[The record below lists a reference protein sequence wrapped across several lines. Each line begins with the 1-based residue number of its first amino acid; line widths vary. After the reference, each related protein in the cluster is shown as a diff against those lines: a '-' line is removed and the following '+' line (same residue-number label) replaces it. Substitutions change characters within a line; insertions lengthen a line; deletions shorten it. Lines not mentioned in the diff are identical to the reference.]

1 MVFSDLFFIFVF
13 LPSFVVIYLIAAW
26 LDKKVFFRQKE
37 GVILFDDDPHKSG
50 YQRPGFIARN
60 IALVIFSLLFYAWGE
75 PVYIF
80 LMIICVIIN
89 YLCGLSI
96 AATSKLRKM
105 WLVIGLI
112 LNLAILGTFKYL
124 GFFNDLL
131 VSVGI
136 DFGAPKL
143 ALPIGISFYIFQ
155 SISYLVDVYR
165 KESPVQRNFF
175 NLLLYISMFPQ
186 LRAGP
191 IVRYGT
197 VAHEIKDR
205 HVSANDFME
214 GSYRFFIGLGKKVV
228 LANILSE
235 IATRFLADGV
245 ESLSIWGAWIGML
258 AFTLQIYFDFSGYSD
273 MAIGM
278 GRAMGFHFNE
288 NFNHPYCCNSV
299 TDFWRRWHMSL
310 GSFFRDYTYI
320 PMGGNRRHQMINLL
334 TVWFLTGMWH
344 GASWNFILW
353 GLYFGLILVIEK
365 YAILKVAHKIPAFLM
380 HIYALIIVVVGWGIF
395 YFDNFDNM
403 KLWFSS
409 AFGQRALEFSIV
421 EETAL
426 TDYFW
431 IWVVALIF
439 CIPLRRWVENGF
451 AKLLPQHSAGGN
463 YIDATLKA
471 FASLIILV
479 LCVTLLVGATNNAFI
494 YTRF

>member
-13 LPSFVVIYLIAAW
+13 LPAFVVVYLICAW
-26 LDKKVFFRQKE
+26 LDKKVFFQGKE
-37 GVILFDDDPHKSG
+37 GVIMFDEDPEKSG
-50 YQRPGFIARN
+50 YQHPKFIARN
-60 IALVIFSLLFYAWGE
+60 IALVIFSLIFYAWGE
-75 PVYIF
+75 PIYIF
-80 LMIICVIIN
+80 LMIVCVILN
-89 YLCGLSI
+89 YFSGLLISQGEK
-96 AATSKLRKM
+96 SRKF

-124 GFFNDLL
+124 GFFNDVLKSFGL
-131 VSVGI
+131 
-136 DFGAPKL
+136 DLGAPRL

-165 KESPVQRNFF
+165 RESPVQKNFL

-186 LRAGP
+186 LIAGP

-197 VAHEIKDR
+197 VAHEINDR
-205 HVSANDFME
+205 RITANDFME

-245 ESLSIWGAWIGML
+245 EHLSMWGAWIGIL

-320 PMGGNRRHQMINLL
+320 PMGGNRRHQMLNLL

-344 GASWNFILW
+344 GASWNFIIW
-353 GLYFGLILVIEK
+353 GLYFGLVLVIEK
-365 YAILKVAHKIPAFLM
+365 YAVLKVAHRIPRFLM
-380 HIYALIIVVVGWGIF
+380 HIYALIIVVIGWAIF

-403 KLWFSS
+403 REWFAS
-409 AFGQRALEFSIV
+409 AFGQKELAFSIV
-421 EETAL
+421 EETAI

-431 IWVVALIF
+431 LWVVAIIL
-439 CIPLRRWVENGF
+439 CLPVRRWIETIF
-451 AKLLPQHSAGGN
+451 ARMLPAHPAGGN
-463 YIDATLKA
+463 YLDATLKA
-471 FASLIILV
+471 FASVAILV
-479 LCVTLLVGATNNAFI
+479 LCVALLVGATNNAFI

>member
-186 LRAGP
+186 LIAGP

-197 VAHEIKDR
+197 VAHEIKVR
-205 HVSANDFME
+205 HISANDFME
-214 GSYRFFIGLGKKVV
+214 GSYRFFIGL
-228 LANILSE
+228 
-235 IATRFLADGV
+235 
-245 ESLSIWGAWIGML
+245 
-258 AFTLQIYFDFSGYSD
+258 
-273 MAIGM
+273 
-278 GRAMGFHFNE
+278 
-288 NFNHPYCCNSV
+288 
-299 TDFWRRWHMSL
+299 
-310 GSFFRDYTYI
+310 
-320 PMGGNRRHQMINLL
+320 
-334 TVWFLTGMWH
+334 
-344 GASWNFILW
+344 
-353 GLYFGLILVIEK
+353 
-365 YAILKVAHKIPAFLM
+365 
-380 HIYALIIVVVGWGIF
+380 
-395 YFDNFDNM
+395 
-403 KLWFSS
+403 
-409 AFGQRALEFSIV
+409 
-421 EETAL
+421 
-426 TDYFW
+426 
-431 IWVVALIF
+431 
-439 CIPLRRWVENGF
+439 
-451 AKLLPQHSAGGN
+451 
-463 YIDATLKA
+463 
-471 FASLIILV
+471 
-479 LCVTLLVGATNNAFI
+479 
-494 YTRF
+494 